1 MLLRSENA
9 RKNTNLIDLLEI
21 NKAQATD
28 IVGRYLKS
36 VDDIHSFLDFYF
48 ETLEREN
55 IVGTTYEKLRRVCK
69 RAEIEFKKR
78 FEDKEIFLEW
88 LCNKYKNQ
96 ACFRVFQ
103 GDFKYSYFANY
114 GSNQKIK
121 MNQES
126 IDSLICINAF
136 KQITYKDGDLIA
148 NGEFKE
154 ALVDFMFKNQDRIGR
169 DLEYSL
175 PVREIERVLTL
186 DEMRELE
193 KAEEKRLFN
202 ENKSRF
208 EKILKSKIAFKR
220 IS

>member
-1 MLLRSENA
+1 MQEKIQILM
-9 RKNTNLIDLLEI
+9 DLLEI

-36 VDDIHSFLDFYF
+36 VKDIHAFLDFYF

-55 IVGTTYEKLRRVCK
+55 IVGTSYEKLRRVCK

-121 MNQES
+121 INQES
-126 IDSLICINAF
+126 IDSLICINTF

-169 DLEYSL
+169 YLEHSL

-208 EKILKSKIAFKR
+208 EKILKSKMAFKH

>member
-1 MLLRSENA
+1 MQEKIQILM
-9 RKNTNLIDLLEI
+9 DLLEI

-36 VDDIHSFLDFYF
+36 VKDIHAFLDFYF

-55 IVGTTYEKLRRVCK
+55 IVGTSYEKLRRVCK
-69 RAEIEFKKR
+69 RAQIEFKKR

-121 MNQES
+121 INQES
-126 IDSLICINAF
+126 IDSLICINTF

-169 DLEYSL
+169 DLEHSL

-186 DEMRELE
+186 DKMIELE

>member
-1 MLLRSENA
+1 MQE
-9 RKNTNLIDLLEI
+9 KIQILIDLLEI

-36 VDDIHSFLDFYF
+36 VKDIHAFLDFYF

-69 RAEIEFKKR
+69 RAQIEFKKR

-121 MNQES
+121 INQES

-136 KQITYKDGDLIA
+136 KQITYKDGNLIA

-208 EKILKSKIAFKR
+208 EKIFKSKMAFKN

>member
-1 MLLRSENA
+1 MQE
-9 RKNTNLIDLLEI
+9 KIQILIDLLEI

-55 IVGTTYEKLRRVCK
+55 IVGTSYEKLRRVCK

>member
-1 MLLRSENA
+1 MQE
-9 RKNTNLIDLLEI
+9 KIQILIDLLEI

-28 IVGRYLKS
+28 IVGRYLKNAK
-36 VDDIHSFLDFYF
+36 DIHSFLDFYF
-48 ETLEREN
+48 ETLEKEN
-55 IVGTTYEKLRRVCK
+55 IIGTTYEKLRMVCK
-69 RAEIEFKKR
+69 KAEIEFKKR

-96 ACFRVFQ
+96 ACFRVFK

-121 MNQES
+121 INQES
-126 IDSLICINAF
+126 IDSLICINTF
-136 KQITYKDGDLIA
+136 KQISYK
-148 NGEFKE
+148 NGEPLENNEFKE
-154 ALVDFMFKNQDRIGR
+154 ALLEFIFKNQDRIGKNLNIPLSVKKIEKVLS
-169 DLEYSL
+169 LEEK
-175 PVREIERVLTL
+175 REIENI
-186 DEMRELE
+186 
-193 KAEEKRLFN
+193 EETKLFN

>member
-1 MLLRSENA
+1 MQIKIQILM
-9 RKNTNLIDLLEI
+9 DLLEI
-21 NKAQATD
+21 NKAQAID

-36 VDDIHSFLDFYF
+36 VKDIHAFLDFYF

-121 MNQES
+121 INQES
-126 IDSLICINAF
+126 IDSLICINTF

-169 DLEYSL
+169 DLEHSL

>member
-1 MLLRSENA
+1 MQEKIQILM
-9 RKNTNLIDLLEI
+9 DLLEI

-36 VDDIHSFLDFYF
+36 VKDIHAFLDFYF

-126 IDSLICINAF
+126 IDSLICINTF

>member
-1 MLLRSENA
+1 MQEKIQILM
-9 RKNTNLIDLLEI
+9 DLLEI

-36 VDDIHSFLDFYF
+36 VKDIHAFLDFYF

-55 IVGTTYEKLRRVCK
+55 IVGTSYEKLRRVCK
-69 RAEIEFKKR
+69 RAQIEFKKR

-121 MNQES
+121 INQES
-126 IDSLICINAF
+126 IDSLICINTF

-169 DLEYSL
+169 DLEHSL
-175 PVREIERVLTL
+175 PVREIERVLIL

>member
-1 MLLRSENA
+1 MQEKIQILM
-9 RKNTNLIDLLEI
+9 DLLEI

-36 VDDIHSFLDFYF
+36 VKDIHSFLDFYF

>member
-1 MLLRSENA
+1 
-9 RKNTNLIDLLEI
+9 
-21 NKAQATD
+21 
-28 IVGRYLKS
+28 
-36 VDDIHSFLDFYF
+36 
-48 ETLEREN
+48 
-55 IVGTTYEKLRRVCK
+55 
-69 RAEIEFKKR
+69 
-78 FEDKEIFLEW
+78 
-88 LCNKYKNQ
+88 
-96 ACFRVFQ
+96 
-103 GDFKYSYFANY
+103 

-175 PVREIERVLTL
+175 LVREIERVLTL

>member
-1 MLLRSENA
+1 MQEKIQILM
-9 RKNTNLIDLLEI
+9 DLLKI

-36 VDDIHSFLDFYF
+36 VKDIHAFLDFYF

-88 LCNKYKNQ
+88 LKNKYKNQ

-103 GDFKYSYFANY
+103 GDFKYSYVCYDGQGNLFKRLA
-114 GSNQKIK
+114 K
-121 MNQES
+121 S
-126 IDSLICINAF
+126 INMLVCLNNF
-136 KQITYKDGDLIA
+136 GELTYEDGEMLK
-148 NGEFKE
+148 NNEFKY
-154 ALVDFMFKNQDRIGR
+154 ALIDFIFKNQERIGK
-169 DLEYSL
+169 DIYINTSYKIKGYTSLSHEEEYNNFKK
-175 PVREIERVLTL
+175 VQKKFFKENQ
-186 DEMRELE
+186 
-193 KAEEKRLFN
+193 EEFQK
-202 ENKSRF
+202 KV
-208 EKILKSKIAFKR
+208 KVKMAFKN

>member
-1 MLLRSENA
+1 MQEKIQILM
-9 RKNTNLIDLLEI
+9 DLLEI

-36 VDDIHSFLDFYF
+36 VKDIHAFLDFYF

-55 IVGTTYEKLRRVCK
+55 IVGTSYEKLRRVCK
-69 RAEIEFKKR
+69 RAQIELKKR

-88 LCNKYKNQ
+88 LCSKYKNQ

-121 MNQES
+121 INQES

-169 DLEYSL
+169 DLEHSL

-186 DEMRELE
+186 DKMRELE

>member
-1 MLLRSENA
+1 MQEKIQILM
-9 RKNTNLIDLLEI
+9 DLLEI

-36 VDDIHSFLDFYF
+36 VKDIHAFLDFYF

-69 RAEIEFKKR
+69 RAQIEFKKR

-88 LCNKYKNQ
+88 LCSKYKNQ

-121 MNQES
+121 INQES

-169 DLEYSL
+169 DLEHSL

-186 DEMRELE
+186 DKMRELE

>member
-1 MLLRSENA
+1 MQEKIQILM
-9 RKNTNLIDLLEI
+9 DLLEI

-28 IVGRYLKS
+28 IVGRYLQDAK
-36 VDDIHSFLDFYF
+36 DIHAFLDFYF

-78 FEDKEIFLEW
+78 FKDKEIFLEW

-121 MNQES
+121 INQES
-126 IDSLICINAF
+126 IDSLICINTF

-169 DLEYSL
+169 DLEHSL

>member
-1 MLLRSENA
+1 MQEKIQILM
-9 RKNTNLIDLLEI
+9 DLLEI

-36 VDDIHSFLDFYF
+36 VKDIHVFLDFYF

-78 FEDKEIFLEW
+78 CEDKEIFLEW

-103 GDFKYSYFANY
+103 GDFKYSYFASY
-114 GSNQKIK
+114 GSTEKIK
-121 MNQES
+121 INQES
-126 IDSLICINAF
+126 IDILVCVNAF
-136 KQITYKDGDLIA
+136 KQIAYKEGDSIP
-148 NGEFKE
+148 NTEFKE

-169 DLEYSL
+169 DLNCTL

-208 EKILKSKIAFKR
+208 EKILKSKMAFKN

>member
-1 MLLRSENA
+1 MQEKIQILM
-9 RKNTNLIDLLEI
+9 DLLEI

-36 VDDIHSFLDFYF
+36 VKDIHVFLDFYF

-55 IVGTTYEKLRRVCK
+55 IVGTSYEKLRRVCK
-69 RAEIEFKKR
+69 RAQIEFKKR

-88 LCNKYKNQ
+88 LCSKYKNQ

-121 MNQES
+121 INQES

-169 DLEYSL
+169 DLEHSL

-186 DEMRELE
+186 DKMRELE

>member
-1 MLLRSENA
+1 MQE
-9 RKNTNLIDLLEI
+9 KIQILIDLLEI

-36 VDDIHSFLDFYF
+36 VEDIHSFLDFYF
-48 ETLEREN
+48 EALEREN

-69 RAEIEFKKR
+69 RAEIEFKKC

-175 PVREIERVLTL
+175 PVREIEKVLTL

>member
-1 MLLRSENA
+1 MQE
-9 RKNTNLIDLLEI
+9 KIQILIDLLEI

-36 VDDIHSFLDFYF
+36 VKDIHAFLDFYF

>member
-1 MLLRSENA
+1 MQEKIQILM
-9 RKNTNLIDLLEI
+9 DLLEI

-36 VDDIHSFLDFYF
+36 VKDIHAFLDFYF

-55 IVGTTYEKLRRVCK
+55 IVGTSYEKLRRVCK
-69 RAEIEFKKR
+69 RAQIEFKKR

-208 EKILKSKIAFKR
+208 EKILKSKIAFKC

>member
-1 MLLRSENA
+1 MQEKIQILM
-9 RKNTNLIDLLEI
+9 DLLEI

-28 IVGRYLKS
+28 IVGRYLKNAK
-36 VDDIHSFLDFYF
+36 DIHSFLDFYF
-48 ETLEREN
+48 ETLEKEN
-55 IVGTTYEKLRRVCK
+55 IIGTTYEKLRMVCK
-69 RAEIEFKKR
+69 KAEIEFKKR

-96 ACFRVFQ
+96 ACFRVFK

-121 MNQES
+121 INQES
-126 IDSLICINAF
+126 IDSLICINTF
-136 KQITYKDGDLIA
+136 KQISYK
-148 NGEFKE
+148 NGEPLENNEFKE
-154 ALVDFMFKNQDRIGR
+154 ALLEFIFKNQDRIGKNLNIPLSVKKIEKVLS
-169 DLEYSL
+169 LEEK
-175 PVREIERVLTL
+175 REIENI
-186 DEMRELE
+186 
-193 KAEEKRLFN
+193 EETKLFN

>member
-1 MLLRSENA
+1 MQEKIQILM
-9 RKNTNLIDLLEI
+9 DLLEI

-36 VDDIHSFLDFYF
+36 VKDIHAFLDFYF

-88 LCNKYKNQ
+88 LKNKYKNQ
-96 ACFRVFQ
+96 ACFRLHE
-103 GDFKYSYFANY
+103 GDFEYSYFASCGN
-114 GSNQKIK
+114 GKKIKINQK
-121 MNQES
+121 S
-126 IDSLICINAF
+126 IDILVCINTF
-136 KQITYKDGDLIA
+136 KQISYK
-148 NGEFKE
+148 NGEPLENNEFKE
-154 ALVDFMFKNQDRIGR
+154 ALLEFIFKNQDRIGR
-169 DLEYSL
+169 DLEHSL

>member
-1 MLLRSENA
+1 MQEKIQILM
-9 RKNTNLIDLLEI
+9 DLLEI

-36 VDDIHSFLDFYF
+36 VKDIHAFLDFYF

-69 RAEIEFKKR
+69 RAQIEFKKR

>member
-1 MLLRSENA
+1 MQE
-9 RKNTNLIDLLEI
+9 KIQILIDLLEI

-28 IVGRYLKS
+28 IVGRYLKNAK
-36 VDDIHSFLDFYF
+36 DIHSFLDFYF
-48 ETLEREN
+48 ETLEKEN
-55 IVGTTYEKLRRVCK
+55 IIGTTYEKLRMVCK
-69 RAEIEFKKR
+69 KAEIEFKKR

-96 ACFRVFQ
+96 ACFRLHE
-103 GDFKYSYFANY
+103 GDFEYSYFASCGN
-114 GSNQKIK
+114 GKKIKINQK
-121 MNQES
+121 S
-126 IDSLICINAF
+126 IDILVCVNAF

-169 DLEYSL
+169 DLEHSL

-186 DEMRELE
+186 DKMRELE

>member
-1 MLLRSENA
+1 MQE
-9 RKNTNLIDLLEI
+9 KIQILIDLLEI

-169 DLEYSL
+169 DLEHSL

>member
-1 MLLRSENA
+1 MQE
-9 RKNTNLIDLLEI
+9 KIQILIDLLEI

-208 EKILKSKIAFKR
+208 EKNLKSKIAFKR

>member
-1 MLLRSENA
+1 MQEKIQILM
-9 RKNTNLIDLLEI
+9 DLLEI

-220 IS
+220 II

>member
-1 MLLRSENA
+1 MQEKIQILM
-9 RKNTNLIDLLEI
+9 DLLEI

-208 EKILKSKIAFKR
+208 EKIIKSKIAFKR

>member
-1 MLLRSENA
+1 MQEKIQILM
-9 RKNTNLIDLLEI
+9 DLLEI

-36 VDDIHSFLDFYF
+36 VKDIHAFLDFYF

-96 ACFRVFQ
+96 ACFRVFK
-103 GDFKYSYFANY
+103 GDFKYSYFVNY

-121 MNQES
+121 INQES
-126 IDSLICINAF
+126 IDSLICINTF

-169 DLEYSL
+169 DLEHSL

>member
-1 MLLRSENA
+1 MQE
-9 RKNTNLIDLLEI
+9 KIQILIDLLEI

-121 MNQES
+121 INQES
-126 IDSLICINAF
+126 IDSLICINTF

-169 DLEYSL
+169 DLEHSL

>member
-1 MLLRSENA
+1 MQE
-9 RKNTNLIDLLEI
+9 KIQILIDLLEI

-28 IVGRYLKS
+28 IVGRYLKNAK
-36 VDDIHSFLDFYF
+36 DIHSFLDFYF
-48 ETLEREN
+48 ETLEKEN
-55 IVGTTYEKLRRVCK
+55 IIGTTYEKLRMVCK
-69 RAEIEFKKR
+69 KAEIEFKKR

-96 ACFRVFQ
+96 ACFRLHE
-103 GDFKYSYFANY
+103 GDFEYSYFASCGN
-114 GSNQKIK
+114 GKKIKINQK
-121 MNQES
+121 S
-126 IDSLICINAF
+126 IDILVCVNAF
-136 KQITYKDGDLIA
+136 KQISYK
-148 NGEFKE
+148 NGEPLENNEFKE

-169 DLEYSL
+169 DLEHSL

>member
-1 MLLRSENA
+1 MQEKIQILM
-9 RKNTNLIDLLEI
+9 DLLEI

-36 VDDIHSFLDFYF
+36 VKDIHAFLDFYF

-55 IVGTTYEKLRRVCK
+55 IVGISYEKLRRVCK

-96 ACFRVFQ
+96 ACFRVFK
-103 GDFKYSYFANY
+103 GDFKYSYFVNY

-121 MNQES
+121 INQES
-126 IDSLICINAF
+126 IDSLICINTF

-169 DLEYSL
+169 DLEHSL

>member
-1 MLLRSENA
+1 MQE
-9 RKNTNLIDLLEI
+9 KIQILIDLLEI

-28 IVGRYLKS
+28 IVGRYLQDAK
-36 VDDIHSFLDFYF
+36 DIHAFLYFYF